1 MNKVIKELGIM
12 GGAFNPIHSRHLMVA
27 QCAVDQLGIEKVLF
41 VPSGQPPHKKAG
53 MLDKEERFA
62 MVAAAVA
69 DNSSFEASRIEI
81 DREGISWTI
90 DTFKLLAAQYGPL
103 VRLNFIIGEDN
114 LAVLKNYDRRAEF
127 LSLCRLV
134 VSPRATSDSALLD
147 RWKLELPEAD
157 MVILDCPANEVS
169 STLIRRWLQEGK
181 DVRYLVHDA
190 VGRILTEKKHYIEC
204 ALQSDGAAVTEAQA
218 HENNIKKGKL
228 MTSNNNPDNS
238 AKSAKNPIATILKI
252 AAVLDIVW
260 AVIVASFFST
270 LISVGTDAAGASG
283 AESGLAAVLAWII
296 TFVIALFQGAV
307 VLGIIS
313 IAAFML
319 IVLVAA
325 FKKK

>member
-1 MNKVIKELGIM
+1 M

-27 QCAVDQLGIEKVLF
+27 QCAVDQLGIDLVLF

-62 MVAAAVA
+62 MVVAAVA
-69 DNSSFEASRIEI
+69 DNSFFEASRLEI
-81 DREGISWTI
+81 DRPGISWTI
-90 DTFKLLAAQYGPL
+90 DTLKELASEYGPT

-114 LAVLKNYDRRAEF
+114 LAVLKNYDRRTEF

-147 RWKLELPEAD
+147 HWKLELPEAD

-181 DVRYLVHDA
+181 DVRYLVHEA
-190 VGRILTEKKHYIEC
+190 VHAILKDKQHYVEPR
-204 ALQSDGAAVTEAQA
+204 AQA
-218 HENNIKKGKL
+218 PAISSTNIEREIR
-228 MTSNNNPDNS
+228 MSNPT
-238 AKSAKNPIATILKI
+238 AKNPLITVLKI

-270 LISVGTDAAGASG
+270 VITAGAGAAGATG
-283 AESGLAAVLAWII
+283 AATGLAAVLGWII

-307 VLGIIS
+307 VIGILCVAVFMIAVLIS
-313 IAAFML
+313 AFG
-319 IVLVAA
+319 
-325 FKKK
+325 KKKT